1 MYLTLLRCTPL
12 LLALCLTGCGQT
24 GPLFMRM
31 PYTAVPQ
38 HLYAPPLSTAM
49 TPILAVPRSTAVV
62 PVSAT
67 AAAAARS
74 TPAPA
79 AGTHP

>member
-1 MYLTLLRCTPL
+1 MHVTLPRFSPL

-31 PYTAVPQ
+31 PYTAVPRN
-38 HLYAPPLSTAM
+38 LYAPPLSTAM
-49 TPILAVPRSTAVV
+49 TPILTVPGSTVMA

-67 AAAAARS
+67 TAAIQS
-74 TPAPA
+74 IPAPA